1 MEFKNK
7 KSFKKEIK
15 NASNVIIK
23 KKQNVRCE
31 GCKAKLMYSLT
42 LEFTSH
48 LLTSALPRDSGD
60 PVGGTERER
69 CSDCLGDLE
78 V

>member
-1 MEFKNK
+1 MLLYNNNNNK
-7 KSFKKEIK
+7 K
-15 NASNVIIK
+15 N
-23 KKQNVRCE
+23 QNRCE
-31 GCKAKLMYSLT
+31 GCKAKLMYALT

-60 PVGGTERER
+60 PVSGSERER
-69 CSDCLGDLE
+69 CSDCLGDLK